1 MTEHGEEDISS
12 LFASMVH
19 AVLKAVVEPRGVGVM
34 LMANGLWILRE

>member
-19 AVLKAVVEPRGVGVM
+19 AVLKAVVEPRGVRVNTGS
-34 LMANGLWILRE
+34 AFTAAHG